1 MVPWSQIQITILS
14 NFKVDIFLPYGC
26 ALSSGIGA
34 VELGSLRVLSIFM
47 TILG

>member
-14 NFKVDIFLPYGC
+14 NFKVDILLPYGV
-26 ALSSGIGA
+26 SSGIGA